1 MRKLRKTPEI
11 LEAYDG
17 TIKEQLKEGIIE
29 EVLEKPTGS
38 RITYLPHQAV
48 VRKDAETTKVR
59 VVYDASAK
67 PSKNAR
73 SLNECL
79 HVGPSLTPLLYDVL
93 LRVRMYPIVLLGDV
107 QKASIAEKCF
117 DIWGILKM
125 TSVKSVEPG
134 NNCFRADHNIW
145 CISKL
150 LLLGFSKSA
159 LVLIL

>member
-1 MRKLRKTPEI
+1 MRKYSSLGRRYSLKLPWREKNFYLPNNRVLAEGRLKSQLRKLRKTPEI

-17 TIKEQLKEGIIE
+17 TIKEQLKEGIME
-29 EVLEKPTGS
+29 EIPEKPTGS

-79 HVGPSLTPLLYDVL
+79 HVGPSLTPFA
-93 LRVRMYPIVLLGDV
+93 I
-107 QKASIAEKCF
+107 
-117 DIWGILKM
+117 
-125 TSVKSVEPG
+125 
-134 NNCFRADHNIW
+134 
-145 CISKL
+145 
-150 LLLGFSKSA
+150 
-159 LVLIL
+159 